1 MGKSLEILILE
12 GVRGLGPEIGNIDTG
27 GGSVWGRGYGQ
38 IQVIGYV
45 NIVVP
50 GEGLFPEIRNVET
63 WGLGTYIGDVNI
75 GGGGGGGCR
84 FGDRYKDMALWGMFI
99 LWGGWGSF
107 GTNIGYVNIVGGR
120 GPGAEFGMLIFGG
133 GGPCGGF
140 GTDIGYV
147 NILGGRGPWV
157 EIGDVNIVRR
167 WRWGFE
173 VEIGE
178 INI

>member
-1 MGKSLEILILE
+1 M
-12 GVRGLGPEIGNIDTG
+12 
-27 GGSVWGRGYGQ
+27 WGRGYGQ

-75 GGGGGGGCR
+75 GGCR

-133 GGPCGGF
+133 AGGGPCGGF

-147 NILGGRGPWV
+147 NIVGPGKGKGQGWGMLILGGGV
-157 EIGDVNIVRR
+157 GDRNGYAHIMGVGVLGQTLVMLI
-167 WRWGFE
+167 F
-173 VEIGE
+173 
-178 INI
+178 